1 MSKNTISFGD
11 SGRQKLLNGV
21 QKLAGAVKSTL
32 GPGGRN
38 CVYND
43 GTETKVTKDG
53 VTVAKHVKSDN
64 AIEQMGINLVR
75 QAAERTAHV
84 AGDGTTTSS
93 VLAEEIITRGM
104 SLVASGHNAISI
116 QRGIMSAANTVAE
129 YIKNNIAVP
138 CEDEHVKQIAL
149 VSTNWDTEIASLIA
163 EATLRVG
170 KDGSI
175 TVNDSASSESSVSY
189 VDGLQIE
196 RGYYS
201 PYFINNP
208 DKQEC
213 VFENPLILLSGKKIC
228 NNSQLKPIL
237 EFCYTYGKNGSRPIL
252 FIAPD
257 IEQEAMITLVAN
269 KVNGILNL
277 CAIKCPGFGD
287 RMKDQMYDL
296 EALLGG
302 TYFDTTLGR
311 DMATFPLDSK
321 GENHDFGSC
330 DKVIIN
336 RDTTTFIRG
345 HGDQKKL
352 ENRINELKR
361 LLENDP
367 NGWQARI
374 WKERIAKL
382 SDGIALINVGA
393 TTEAE
398 LRERQDR
405 VDDAVCATK
414 AAFEAGIVPGGG
426 VALASI
432 TKRSNIKF
440 QSGDKSFNEGVKIIK
455 DILTMPFQT
464 ILENAGV
471 TTTSE
476 ITRKIVN
483 KNKSPKSA
491 MVGYDVKADKYVD
504 MIKAGIIDPAK
515 VTMSAILNAASVA
528 GLIITTE
535 CIISEETTGD
545 ANTTA

>member
-53 VTVAKHVKSDN
+53 VTVAKHVKSDDT
-64 AIEQMGINLVR
+64 IEQMGINLVR

-93 VLAEEIITRGM
+93 VLAEEIICRGM
-104 SLVASGHNAISI
+104 DLVARGHNAISL
-116 QRGIMSAANTVAE
+116 QRGIMSAAATVAN
-129 YIKNNIAVP
+129 YIRDNIAVP
-138 CEDEHVKQIAL
+138 CENEHVKQIAL

-163 EATLRVG
+163 EATLKVG

-175 TVNDSASSESSVSY
+175 TVNDSRSAESNVTY
-189 VDGLQIE
+189 VDGLQID

-213 VFENPLILLSGKKIC
+213 VFEKPFILLSGKKIC
-228 NNSQLKPIL
+228 NNTQLKPIL
-237 EFCYTYGKNGSRPIL
+237 EFCYTYGKGQRPLLI
-252 FIAPD
+252 IAPD
-257 IEQEAMITLVAN
+257 IEQEAMVTLVAN
-269 KVNGILNL
+269 KVNGIFNI

-302 TYFDTTLGR
+302 VYFDSTLGR
-311 DMATFPLDSK
+311 DMATFELDNR

-336 RDTTTFIRG
+336 RDTTTFIHG
-345 HGDQKKL
+345 HGDKKKL
-352 ENRINELKR
+352 ENRINEIKR

-382 SDGIALINVGA
+382 SEGIALINVGA

-405 VDDAVCATK
+405 VDDAVCATR

-426 VALASI
+426 VALASLL
-432 TKRSNIKF
+432 KRSNVKF

-455 DILTMPFQT
+455 DILSMPLRT

-471 TTTSE
+471 TSVDE
-476 ITRKIVN
+476 VIKKVIKRN
-483 KNKSPKSA
+483 KAKD
-491 MVGYDVKADKYVD
+491 VFIGYDVKSEKYVD

-528 GLIITTE
+528 GLVITTE

-545 ANTTA
+545 DKITV